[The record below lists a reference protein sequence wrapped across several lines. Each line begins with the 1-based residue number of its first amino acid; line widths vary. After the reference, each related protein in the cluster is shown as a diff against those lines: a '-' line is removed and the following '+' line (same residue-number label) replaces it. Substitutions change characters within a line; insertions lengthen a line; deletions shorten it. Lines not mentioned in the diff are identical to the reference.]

1 MGEMHTSPHPHTNRH
16 PVLAGLMEAVKID
29 LILVPAAFVVATICW
44 IVGLGSQLPYSVIPE
59 WAFALWA
66 VVQGLSVST
75 IGFDFSLAPS
85 LVSLGV
91 WLLVAGAARRL
102 VEGVG
107 DDESETAEERVQWLK
122 TVAITVGSFVLA
134 YAVPLLVL
142 ALLVGSATV
151 TPFGFFRMLLF
162 LLTALVTGFIR
173 VRGLEDIP
181 GLRDIDFEVWES
193 GFSLAGR
200 LLWGT
205 LSAAILVVGAG
216 LVLNWNEV
224 ADSLQVYSSPT
235 SAGIGLLVLQV
246 LFAPGILFAAL
257 SWIAGTGVHLGD
269 AGLSSVFRATAGPV
283 PDIPV
288 LQLLTGEY
296 PGWTM
301 AAPALL
307 VAVGL
312 LSVILGRARARE
324 YMEASWVG
332 LGIAAGVVFVV
343 FETLSLFSTGAM
355 GPFGLT
361 DFGPSALTSAIVLT
375 AWLCLGLCGGL
386 ALTKLSD
393 MQSGS
398 GTGDADEVDDEF
410 DYGRDD
416 VGDGS
421 DDGITGSDGRIGF
434 DDRTEVEDD

>member
-1 MGEMHTSPHPHTNRH
+1 MHTSPHPHTNRH
-16 PVLAGLMEAVKID
+16 PLLAGLIEAVRID

-102 VEGVG
+102 VEGAG
-107 DDESETAEERVQWLK
+107 DEVFETAGERVKWLK
-122 TVAITVGSFVLA
+122 TVAITVGSFLLA
-134 YAVPLLVL
+134 YVVPLLVL

-162 LLTALVTGFIR
+162 LVTALLTGYLR
-173 VRGLEDIP
+173 VRGVADIP
-181 GLRDIDFEVWES
+181 GLHDVDFEVWES

-200 LLWGT
+200 LLRGT
-205 LSAAILVVGAG
+205 LSAAILIVGAG
-216 LVLNWNEV
+216 LVLKWNEV
-224 ADSLQVYSSPT
+224 ADSLQAYSSPT
-235 SAGIGLLVLQV
+235 SAGIGLLVLQI
-246 LFAPGILFAAL
+246 LFAPGVLYAAL
-257 SWIAGTGVHLGD
+257 SWVAGTGVHLGD
-269 AGLSSVFRATAGPV
+269 AEVSSVFHATAGPV

-296 PGWTM
+296 PGWTL

-307 VAVGL
+307 VVVGL

-324 YMEASWVG
+324 YLEASWGG

-355 GPFGLT
+355 GPLGLT
-361 DFGPSALTSAIVLT
+361 DFGPPALTSAIVLT
-375 AWLCLGLCGGL
+375 AWLGLGLCGGL

-398 GTGDADEVDDEF
+398 GTG
-410 DYGRDD
+410 
-416 VGDGS
+416 
-421 DDGITGSDGRIGF
+421 F
-434 DDRTEVEDD
+434 DDHAEVEDRRQSEDD